1 MGGGSGRL
9 LGGGRRVGDLVD
21 GRVYGVWN
29 VNGIE
34 K

>member
-21 GRVYGVWN
+21 GRVQGLWDWN
-29 VNGIE
+29 GMVR
-34 K
+34 